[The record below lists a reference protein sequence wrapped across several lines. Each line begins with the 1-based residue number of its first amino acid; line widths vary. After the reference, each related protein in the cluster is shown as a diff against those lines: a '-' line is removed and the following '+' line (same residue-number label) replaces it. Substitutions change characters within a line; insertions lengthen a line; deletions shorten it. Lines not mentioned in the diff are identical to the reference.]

1 MLENLLDRA
10 VQLLWGRGTIAFTL
24 LCGLYFTV
32 FTHFLPLRKIGLVT
46 QKTLGSLFCKKE
58 SKDSVSPFAAVSTA
72 LGGTMGVGNIIGVG
86 AALALGGAGSIF
98 WMWVGALL
106 GMMTKYMEVFLAV
119 RWRVRRP
126 GSRSFCG
133 GPMYYCAR
141 GIPHPIGK
149 LLAVLFCIFC
159 ILSSLS
165 SGSMV
170 QTNAIAQSMQQSFSV
185 SPALW
190 YWCWYAGGCCT
201 AAVTARCRPAQLWSR
216 GCPPSTCLAAGSSS
230 FISGRIFRLPF
241 LRF

>member
-141 GIPHPIGK
+141 GIPTSHRQAAGG
-149 LLAVLFCIFC
+149 AVLHLLYPLEPVQRQHGSDQRHRPVDAAKFFC
-159 ILSSLS
+159 
-165 SGSMV
+165 
-170 QTNAIAQSMQQSFSV
+170 FSCPV
-185 SPALW
+185 R
-190 YWCWYAGGCCT
+190 CGTGAGMRVG
-201 AAVTARCRPAQLWSR
+201 AAR
-216 GCPPSTCLAAGSSS
+216 
-230 FISGRIFRLPF
+230 RL
-241 LRF
+241 

>member
-119 RWRVRRP
+119 RLRRSDVLLRARHP
-126 GSRSFCG
+126 TSHRQAVG
-133 GPMYYCAR
+133 G
-141 GIPHPIGK
+141 
-149 LLAVLFCIFC
+149 AVLH
-159 ILSSLS
+159 LLYPLEP
-165 SGSMV
+165 V
-170 QTNAIAQSMQQSFSV
+170 QRQHGPDQRHRPVDAAELFGFPFPVRCGIG
-185 SPALW
+185 
-190 YWCWYAGGCCT
+190 AGVRVG
-201 AAVTARCRPAQLWSR
+201 AAR
-216 GCPPSTCLAAGSSS
+216 
-230 FISGRIFRLPF
+230 RL
-241 LRF
+241 

>member
-149 LLAVLFCIFC
+149 LLAVLFA
-159 ILSSLS
+159 S
-165 SGSMV
+165 
-170 QTNAIAQSMQQSFSV
+170 SV
-185 SPALW
+185 SSRACPA
-190 YWCWYAGGCCT
+190 
-201 AAVTARCRPAQLWSR
+201 AAWSR
-216 GCPPSTCLAAGSSS
+216 PTPSPSRCSRAFGFPFPVRCGIGAGVRVGAA
-230 FISGRIFRLPF
+230 RRL
-241 LRF
+241 

>member
-141 GIPHPIGK
+141 HPTSHRQAVGG
-149 LLAVLFCIFC
+149 AVLH
-159 ILSSLS
+159 LLYPLEP
-165 SGSMV
+165 V
-170 QTNAIAQSMQQSFSV
+170 QRQHGPDQRHRPVDAAELFGFPFPVRCGIG
-185 SPALW
+185 
-190 YWCWYAGGCCT
+190 AGVRVG
-201 AAVTARCRPAQLWSR
+201 AAR
-216 GCPPSTCLAAGSSS
+216 
-230 FISGRIFRLPF
+230 RL
-241 LRF
+241 

>member
-98 WMWVGALL
+98 WIQSSASADSPSP
-106 GMMTKYMEVFLAV
+106 T
-119 RWRVRRP
+119 RR
-126 GSRSFCG
+126 RHQ
-133 GPMYYCAR
+133 R
-141 GIPHPIGK
+141 
-149 LLAVLFCIFC
+149 
-159 ILSSLS
+159 
-165 SGSMV
+165 
-170 QTNAIAQSMQQSFSV
+170 
-185 SPALW
+185 
-190 YWCWYAGGCCT
+190 
-201 AAVTARCRPAQLWSR
+201 R
-216 GCPPSTCLAAGSSS
+216 
-230 FISGRIFRLPF
+230 
-241 LRF
+241 

>member
-185 SPALW
+185 SPSLCAVVLVLVCGW
-190 YWCWYAGGCCT
+190 VLHGGCDR
-201 AAVTARCRPAQLWSR
+201 AVQTCSALVPWMSALYLF
-216 GCPPSTCLAAGSSS
+216 GCGIIL
-230 FISGRIFRLPF
+230 FHFR
-241 LRF
+241 